1 LAGHVACREGFIIA
15 CFVGQRHWMGQKMW
29 HRSLSITQWKKLVER
44 LGHRWKIL
52 TSSYILYK
60 CDVAMGLIWLR
71 VLVNREWMFILKIVW
86 KSTVVGKLFYMK
98 AVLWAGWWSNLPSII
113 GREKLS
119 VIYKAFR
126 QPLRPAQTPIH
137 SVLRVKWLGQ
147 EADHL
152 SLSGARVKNVWS
164 CMHSNYKLFYTLSVW
179 YLMKHWG
186 TCTLQRV
193 LLYYCVVFCCSQHKL
208 SCEQ

>member
-1 LAGHVACREGFIIA
+1 
-15 CFVGQRHWMGQKMW
+15 MW
-29 HRSLSITQWKKLVER
+29 HRSLSITQWKKLVKR

-52 TSSYILYK
+52 KSSYILYK
-60 CDVAMGLIWLR
+60 CDVAVGLIWLR
-71 VLVNREWMFILKIVW
+71 VLVNREWMFILYIVW
-86 KSTVVGKLFYMK
+86 KSTLVGKLLYMK
-98 AVLWAGWWSNLPSII
+98 AVLWAGWSNVPSII
-113 GREKLS
+113 

-126 QPLRPAQTPIH
+126 QPLRPAQTSIH

-164 CMHSNYKLFYTLSVW
+164 CMHSTSTLLYSLSVW

-186 TCTLQRV
+186 TKPYIGCCCINVLCFVAHSTNCRV
-193 LLYYCVVFCCSQHKL
+193 NNRGWITI
-208 SCEQ
+208 